1 MDMADNNKD
10 TADILPV
17 VLNHLVDAFPE
28 QGCGHEG
35 YMQRLRHYREKINS
49 FLDNREKLVEA
60 GTNYCSQVENNTRV
74 QAQRH
79 PDLLSDNVLSR
90 GNYQSTVDISDT
102 DQQRLDVIP
111 NSEPRRPTAHF
122 QHNVKTNSYFY
133 VTPGMTLLLEN
144 YLVLCDAENNQV
156 MVMYLKDTK
165 GESIVWTTQLTSV
178 NEGPRGMSGLQ
189 PLQYWL
195 ESINLPQYC
204 HHFTS
209 NNLTTQAA
217 ILALDEARLADI
229 GVSLPGHQQRILNH
243 LPTPDSGI
251 WMEDDAALPNLP
263 PKTKSF
269 RDSILFNDTP
279 FQSGDSVLHISSST
293 SINVDTSQKSPTD
306 SRSRSPQRIS
316 PRPVP
321 KPRTRTTTK
330 PKSDTDQDQL
340 KLLARPTPAPRVRTP
355 SQNNKSLAKE
365 VDLFPNMHD
374 QSTPVSAADDSAEGV
389 NNLIS
394 GLGMYSNSKD
404 TSSRPRTALF
414 TEIEQSV
421 ESLSKTD
428 KSHIVHQE
436 SLYDNM
442 EEQETDTS
450 TIVQNNSNKFAFTK
464 VKPSETDEH
473 IEAGLKILDDE
484 QAPVVTTGSR
494 NSKILALSLEG
505 ACVDDS
511 TTDDSQNEDLYTMPD
526 KSKKIGTSVNIV
538 GHDEETSEN
547 DENLTSDDIYVNLAD
562 GDFQEPDKSRNDIA
576 FAVDHDKKPL
586 GQVTQGFSMD
596 DFDPLA
602 ESTPLK
608 PGSDRVH
615 MTKSGGQG
623 KVETTP
629 SSDVQKE
636 EASDYEPIWTNPKKD
651 NSSWSKSVRDSNL
664 MQFSPF
670 KNDSSGNRTSSFD
683 SRNSTSFNM
692 PPPEFPPP
700 PLPAE
705 GENNP
710 LTDFDPFGPSFV
722 SSSNNLLPENT
733 ESQGGHSQSSQQ
745 LMPPIPPRPANYK
758 APQFETY
765 ENASFHLSGG
775 SLTLPDSDGSM
786 EPDLGMNTPQ
796 PIEFENG
803 VPSSTKDPFLNADPF
818 GEFTPDLDGL
828 ADESFPPAS
837 CQNHATNDNTF
848 VNAFTGS
855 GFTSRTDAIYEVAEE
870 PSNPSNFDPFGL
882 DHEQSETSLARSVSS
897 TSSGS
902 AHRLSEVVPPPKWQH
917 TIPEGK
923 WFQPTSTDS
932 MYSLAANINED
943 DHSSEGSVDDI
954 IDQPDGDEDNASL
967 TSMTQ
972 AEILPT
978 TSLSPRKKE
987 RSGYLYKQ
995 GGVKQNRGWRKRWVI
1010 FDGRSLRYYSNSK
1023 DMVSKRIVPLS
1034 CMKNVEMD
1042 IKLKDMIAAV
1052 EKANIIPV
1060 IMTPNNSRQFKFK
1073 LQCQNRTFLF
1083 ATDTLDDCKMWSST
1097 LMEAIL
1103 TYQRPVEEQP
1113 GGDMANPDIADW
1125 IKINRNKFKFYVALK
1140 KHKLCYYQNMD
1151 DFKMASPLHEI
1162 DMKLSAVKETD
1173 RTRLQLN
1180 THYSTFMLNF
1190 ESSSEASNWKMAIE
1204 ESITDALG
1212 DNTILDQVKENPA
1225 NRNCADCGVEGAHWA
1240 SMNLGVVLCMHCAGI
1255 HRGFDYRLS
1264 KIRSLRMDSK
1274 VWNSSLIEL
1283 FKVIGNDNANKFWVK
1298 NLPPGSA
1305 IGHHASPED
1314 RKHFIH
1320 NKYRDKLYCD
1330 ISPLADDKL
1339 ALNEALLSVA
1349 VTDDVLLTYQV
1360 LLSGAEVLYTRSD
1373 CPEMTAFELAKEA
1386 HQRLQMEFLLQNG
1399 GDRSR
1404 NFMPGS
1410 DEESSLNAKLRAEV
1424 QKQGYLMKTGSNMK
1438 DFLKRHCVLEH
1449 GHLSYYVNEDSKVEK
1464 DRIDNESMLC
1474 IQAIHHDKQ
1483 VGCLEISTSKGSN
1496 NRLYLFSAPTVDE
1509 RLGWMQAI
1517 SQVFCPVKLMEL
1529 MRQKNFSL
1537 AGYTHLKT
1545 GFNMEWQRTWYVL
1558 EKRKLIFSDKEEVE
1572 RDSDSIDLRRV
1583 TSIAKITQS
1592 TESCGAC
1599 MEPGSQFVLKYADR
1613 MLYFQADLTRDTDRM
1628 YTAIEHAVKH
1638 GGDDLED
1645 QVLTAD
1651 GVPVILD
1658 TCVTFIQ
1665 QYGMRMDGLY
1675 RRSDTEHKI
1684 INLLQKFH
1692 DDARSVV
1699 LRIEEDTVHVVC
1711 NALKRFLRNL
1721 NDPLLTKE
1729 FYARWLQT
1737 ANLKEGDHNTKM
1749 QWYKYL
1755 LQQLP
1760 RINYLALKFL
1770 VIHLYKVSQYSSEN
1784 LMTIENISISMG
1796 SSLMVSMTD
1805 KDTSKSMGAGN
1816 QLQMKV
1822 LTDLI
1827 TYHQWLFDVEHQGRT
1842 YTEDEDKYAKATEKL
1857 EKLQQN
1863 QKTATEDLLIHV
1875 YIRSP
1880 KGQCES
1886 VRINQSTTVG
1896 NVVSQLVAKLNPGIG
1911 NWVLH
1916 EVIKELIERP
1926 LSTNIKVWPIVMTE
1940 WQNWSQEYSSSAR
1953 LCLCSTSQLKD
1964 PIEQAYDPSKPLFAE
1979 LRYSTPQGKR
1989 NKFNKMAFEFT
2000 QSRLSY
2006 YTNVKNVNKP
2016 ESGWNIED
2024 LTIYKGHDPKKSPPK
2039 DFKHCFTFLVND
2051 PGHKMG
2057 EKELFGH
2064 TVGCASEHD
2073 LYGWM
2078 GAMMSAQASCGS

>member
-1 MDMADNNKD
+1 MDLAIE
-10 TADILPV
+10 AY
-17 VLNHLVDAFPE
+17 HS
-28 QGCGHEG
+28 QG
-35 YMQRLRHYREKINS
+35 
-49 FLDNREKLVEA
+49 
-60 GTNYCSQVENNTRV
+60 T
-74 QAQRH
+74 
-79 PDLLSDNVLSR
+79 
-90 GNYQSTVDISDT
+90 
-102 DQQRLDVIP
+102 
-111 NSEPRRPTAHF
+111 
-122 QHNVKTNSYFY
+122 
-133 VTPGMTLLLEN
+133 
-144 YLVLCDAENNQV
+144 
-156 MVMYLKDTK
+156 
-165 GESIVWTTQLTSV
+165 
-178 NEGPRGMSGLQ
+178 
-189 PLQYWL
+189 
-195 ESINLPQYC
+195 
-204 HHFTS
+204 
-209 NNLTTQAA
+209 
-217 ILALDEARLADI
+217 LALRK
-229 GVSLPGHQQRILNH
+229 
-243 LPTPDSGI
+243 
-251 WMEDDAALPNLP
+251 M
-263 PKTKSF
+263 
-269 RDSILFNDTP
+269 
-279 FQSGDSVLHISSST
+279 
-293 SINVDTSQKSPTD
+293 
-306 SRSRSPQRIS
+306 
-316 PRPVP
+316 
-321 KPRTRTTTK
+321 
-330 PKSDTDQDQL
+330 
-340 KLLARPTPAPRVRTP
+340 
-355 SQNNKSLAKE
+355 
-365 VDLFPNMHD
+365 
-374 QSTPVSAADDSAEGV
+374 
-389 NNLIS
+389 
-394 GLGMYSNSKD
+394 
-404 TSSRPRTALF
+404 
-414 TEIEQSV
+414 
-421 ESLSKTD
+421 
-428 KSHIVHQE
+428 
-436 SLYDNM
+436 
-442 EEQETDTS
+442 
-450 TIVQNNSNKFAFTK
+450 
-464 VKPSETDEH
+464 
-473 IEAGLKILDDE
+473 
-484 QAPVVTTGSR
+484 
-494 NSKILALSLEG
+494 
-505 ACVDDS
+505 
-511 TTDDSQNEDLYTMPD
+511 
-526 KSKKIGTSVNIV
+526 
-538 GHDEETSEN
+538 
-547 DENLTSDDIYVNLAD
+547 
-562 GDFQEPDKSRNDIA
+562 
-576 FAVDHDKKPL
+576 
-586 GQVTQGFSMD
+586 
-596 DFDPLA
+596 DFDMKL
-602 ESTPLK
+602 
-608 PGSDRVH
+608 RI
-615 MTKSGGQG
+615 MT
-623 KVETTP
+623 
-629 SSDVQKE
+629 
-636 EASDYEPIWTNPKKD
+636 
-651 NSSWSKSVRDSNL
+651 
-664 MQFSPF
+664 
-670 KNDSSGNRTSSFD
+670 
-683 SRNSTSFNM
+683 
-692 PPPEFPPP
+692 
-700 PLPAE
+700 
-705 GENNP
+705 
-710 LTDFDPFGPSFV
+710 
-722 SSSNNLLPENT
+722 
-733 ESQGGHSQSSQQ
+733 
-745 LMPPIPPRPANYK
+745 
-758 APQFETY
+758 
-765 ENASFHLSGG
+765 
-775 SLTLPDSDGSM
+775 
-786 EPDLGMNTPQ
+786 
-796 PIEFENG
+796 
-803 VPSSTKDPFLNADPF
+803 
-818 GEFTPDLDGL
+818 
-828 ADESFPPAS
+828 
-837 CQNHATNDNTF
+837 
-848 VNAFTGS
+848 
-855 GFTSRTDAIYEVAEE
+855 
-870 PSNPSNFDPFGL
+870 
-882 DHEQSETSLARSVSS
+882 
-897 TSSGS
+897 
-902 AHRLSEVVPPPKWQH
+902 
-917 TIPEGK
+917 
-923 WFQPTSTDS
+923 
-932 MYSLAANINED
+932 
-943 DHSSEGSVDDI
+943 
-954 IDQPDGDEDNASL
+954 
-967 TSMTQ
+967 
-972 AEILPT
+972 
-978 TSLSPRKKE
+978 
-987 RSGYLYKQ
+987 
-995 GGVKQNRGWRKRWVI
+995 
-1010 FDGRSLRYYSNSK
+1010 

-1042 IKLKDMIAAV
+1042 IK
-1052 EKANIIPV
+1052 
-1060 IMTPNNSRQFKFK
+1060 PNNSRQFKFK

-1083 ATDTLDDCKMWSST
+1083 ATDTL
-1097 LMEAIL
+1097 
-1103 TYQRPVEEQP
+1103 EEQP
-1113 GGDMANPDIADW
+1113 GGDMANPDIA
-1125 IKINRNKFKFYVALK
+1125 
-1140 KHKLCYYQNMD
+1140 

-1274 VWNSSLIEL
+1274 VWNSSLIE
-1283 FKVIGNDNANKFWVK
+1283 
-1298 NLPPGSA
+1298 
-1305 IGHHASPED
+1305 
-1314 RKHFIH
+1314 
-1320 NKYRDKLYCD
+1320 
-1330 ISPLADDKL
+1330 
-1339 ALNEALLSVA
+1339 ALLSVA

-1360 LLSGAEVLYTRSD
+1360 LLSGAE
-1373 CPEMTAFELAKEA
+1373 
-1386 HQRLQMEFLLQNG
+1386 
-1399 GDRSR
+1399 
-1404 NFMPGS
+1404 
-1410 DEESSLNAKLRAEV
+1410 SLNAKLRAEV

-1438 DFLKRHCVLEH
+1438 DFLKRHC
-1449 GHLSYYVNEDSKVEK
+1449 SKVEK

-1665 QYGMRMDGLY
+1665 QYD
-1675 RRSDTEHKI
+1675 
-1684 INLLQKFH
+1684 
-1692 DDARSVV
+1692 
-1699 LRIEEDTVHVVC
+1699 
-1711 NALKRFLRNL
+1711 
-1721 NDPLLTKE
+1721 
-1729 FYARWLQT
+1729 
-1737 ANLKEGDHNTKM
+1737 LKEGDHNTKM

-2078 GAMMSAQASCGS
+2078 GAMMSAQWYELLLMITLVNVYVSMQAVVYNLEILTLDIEAGKY